1 MRGPPVQNFK
11 PSMATT
17 QTPPSPPERP
27 QEPVRDSTRARYE
40 YYEHH
45 ELLSVIDDLED
56 ERSKARVREGI
67 WISLILHII
76 IFWFISYGP
85 HVLFHRPYVVS
96 PLTELAK
103 RDKQLTFLNLPPDQ
117 LKPQKPK
124 RSDIISD
131 KDRVAQ
137 SAHPTLDKKT
147 LEDLQAMQRSGS
159 AAPPPQPAQQAQNA
173 PQPQQAL
180 PAEPAPQSSMQQ
192 PQQQPPPQEQAQ
204 LNMPSAPRPD
214 QPRNQNPNQNQTQP
228 AKPTMSVNQMIRNA
242 VQYAANHDDGNQGN
256 NGDNAPDAHPGM
268 QSGVEVL
275 SDTMGVDFGP
285 YLRQVIQATQNS
297 WDILIPESARAPLLK
312 KGKVAIQFIIAPDG
326 TVQKMQLI
334 GPSGDVSLDKAAWG
348 GILGASPFPPLPKEF
363 KGPYLALR
371 FYFLY
376 NERPGEN

>member
-1 MRGPPVQNFK
+1 MRD
-11 PSMATT
+11 
-17 QTPPSPPERP
+17 R
-27 QEPVRDSTRARYE
+27 TRARYE
-40 YYEHH
+40 DYEHH

-56 ERSKARVREGI
+56 ERAKARVREGI
-67 WISLILHII
+67 WISLLLHIFL
-76 IFWFISYGP
+76 FWFISYGP

-96 PLTELAK
+96 PLTALAK

-117 LKPQKPK
+117 LKAQKPK

-147 LEDLQAMQRSGS
+147 LEELQAMQRAGN

-180 PAEPAPQSSMQQ
+180 PAEPTPQQPTQ
-192 PQQQPPPQEQAQ
+192 PQQPPPPQEQAQ
-204 LNMPSAPRPD
+204 SNMPSAPKPD
-214 QPRNQNPNQNQTQP
+214 QPRNQNPNRNQTQP
-228 AKPTMSVNQMIRNA
+228 AKPTMSVNQMIRSA
-242 VQYAANHDDGNQGN
+242 EQYAANNSDGNLGN
-256 NGDNAPDAHPGM
+256 NGDNAPDEHPGM

-326 TVQKMQLI
+326 TVQKMQLV

>member
-1 MRGPPVQNFK
+1 
-11 PSMATT
+11 MAAT

-56 ERSKARVREGI
+56 ERAKARVREGI
-67 WISLILHII
+67 WISLILHLLF
-76 IFWFISYGP
+76 FWFISYGP

-96 PLTELAK
+96 PLTALAK
-103 RDKQLTFLNLPPDQ
+103 REKQLTFLNLPPDQ

-147 LEDLQAMQRSGS
+147 LEELQAMQRAGKP
-159 AAPPPQPAQQAQNA
+159 APPPQPAQQAQNA
-173 PQPQQAL
+173 PQPQPQQQAL
-180 PAEPAPQSSMQQ
+180 PAAPAPQSQAT
-192 PQQQPPPQEQAQ
+192 PPPQQEAQ

-214 QPRNQNPNQNQTQP
+214 VPRNQNPNQNRAQP
-228 AKPTMSVNQMIRNA
+228 AKPTMSVNEMIRSA
-242 VQYAANHDDGNQGN
+242 EQAAARQSDGNLGN

-312 KGKVAIQFIIAPDG
+312 KGKVAIQFMIMPDG
-326 TVQKMQLI
+326 TVQQMQLI

-348 GILGASPFPPLPKEF
+348 GILGASPFPPLPKQF

-376 NERPGEN
+376 NERPGGN

>member
-1 MRGPPVQNFK
+1 
-11 PSMATT
+11 MATT

-27 QEPVRDSTRARYE
+27 LEPVRDRTRARYE
-40 YYEHH
+40 DYEHH

-67 WISLILHII
+67 WISLLLHIF

-124 RSDIISD
+124 RSNIISD

-147 LEDLQAMQRSGS
+147 LEELQAMQRAGNS
-159 AAPPPQPAQQAQNA
+159 APPPQPQQQAQNT
-173 PQPQQAL
+173 PQAQQAL
-180 PAEPAPQSSMQQ
+180 PAAPAPQQQQQQTPQ
-192 PQQQPPPQEQAQ
+192 PQQEAQ
-204 LNMPSAPRPD
+204 LNMPAAPKPD
-214 QPRNQNPNQNQTQP
+214 VPRSQNPNQNRTQP
-228 AKPTMSVNQMIRNA
+228 QKPTMSVNEMIHQA
-242 VQYAANHDDGNQGN
+242 EQDAARQGSGNLGN
-256 NGDNAPDAHPGM
+256 NGDNAPDDHPGM

-348 GILGASPFPPLPKEF
+348 GIVGASPFPPLPKQF